1 MSAPL
6 LSPDLL
12 ICAGERREKI
22 TLFEREFE
30 IRLISAY
37 DAAVCVAQSKELER
51 RLAAKSVSD
60 SGALAHNA
68 CLASMC
74 LYDSFGRVFESG
86 DEALLRLT
94 AEELALIVSKYADMR
109 LNDFDIDSVT
119 PDEMERLRECMAHS
133 PLTRIRWKV
142 QKALCRLPSDRALQ
156 RMTDGQYLYCYL
168 NLLIDEAEGL
178 CECGYNESFAAGGE
192 ADA

>member
-1 MSAPL
+1 MMENL
-6 LSPDLL
+6 VSPDLL

-22 TLFEREFE
+22 ALFGREFE

-37 DAAVCVAQSKELER
+37 DAAVCVASAKELEK
-51 RLAAKSVSD
+51 RLAAKSVAD
-60 SGALAHNA
+60 SEALAHNA
-68 CLASMC
+68 CLAALC
-74 LYDSFGRVFESG
+74 LYDSLGRVFESG

-109 LNDFDIDSVT
+109 LNDFDIDSVSE
-119 PDEMERLRECMAHS
+119 DDMERLRQSMAAS

-142 QKALCRLPSDRALQ
+142 QKALCRLPSDRSLQ

-178 CECGYNESFAAGGE
+178 LESGWNENFGQGVSE
-192 ADA
+192 HD